1 MFSIGFSYSR
11 HQGMSKTDECNL
23 CRNTIDLSIL
33 SERRLRSRFKVEI
46 NGTAMN
52 VFEQV
57 YSCYGGLD
65 RDRLNLIYSHYD
77 ACPVD
82 LRPWENGSF

>member
-11 HQGMSKTDECNL
+11 HEGMSETDECNL

-33 SERRLRSRFKVEI
+33 SESRLRSRFKVEI

-52 VFEQV
+52 VFKQV
-57 YSCYGGLD
+57 YSCFGGLD
-65 RDRLNLIYSHYD
+65 DLNLIYSHYD

-82 LRPWENGSF
+82 LRSWENGSF